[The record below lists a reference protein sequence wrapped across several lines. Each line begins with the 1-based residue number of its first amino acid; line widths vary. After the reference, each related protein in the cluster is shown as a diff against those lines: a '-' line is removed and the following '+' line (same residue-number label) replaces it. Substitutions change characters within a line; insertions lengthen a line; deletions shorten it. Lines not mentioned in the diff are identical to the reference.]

1 MLRVRECVLLFLILG
16 TALSQD
22 KELKNQEL
30 ENEVLKN
37 EELEEGSFRR
47 NRGFFSDCIRL
58 ARTHPHT
65 HERRGLR
72 AARPFCVPGYTVTNL
87 RKNTVHRVLKRHK
100 FHPYKMQLNQEL
112 TKDDSDRIP
121 KFCVADMFF
130 GSRSNCGDPENCPPH
145 ACRLDDAVVHGFCCG
160 CAKASDRVPIK
171 CPPWLQCPISPI
183 PLCNDYNYMM
193 DCCC

>member
-16 TALSQD
+16 SALSLED

-30 ENEVLKN
+30 DNEVLKN
-37 EELEEGSFRR
+37 GELDEGSFRR
-47 NRGFFSDCIRL
+47 NRGFFSD
-58 ARTHPHT
+58 
-65 HERRGLR
+65 
-72 AARPFCVPGYTVTNL
+72 
-87 RKNTVHRVLKRHK
+87 
-100 FHPYKMQLNQEL
+100 
-112 TKDDSDRIP
+112 
-121 KFCVADMFF
+121 FF